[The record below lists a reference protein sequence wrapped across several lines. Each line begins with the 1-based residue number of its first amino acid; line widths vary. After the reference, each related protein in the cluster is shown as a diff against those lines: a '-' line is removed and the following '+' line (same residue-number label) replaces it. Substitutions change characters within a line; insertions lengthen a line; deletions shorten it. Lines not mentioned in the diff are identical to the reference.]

1 MSISQH
7 QFEQLTEMG
16 ISLWQRRTSDTA
28 NETAALESTSYIDIN
43 LKDLAKQQLFNDILL
58 STGLS
63 IGEIHQQDDHLDFG
77 LFNWYFTANTEQS
90 SEPKNEIQ
98 WLEHHLITPSIDDI
112 SKSPA
117 LKKQLWQ
124 LLGTKIQ

>member
-1 MSISQH
+1 MSINQH

-16 ISLWQRRTSDTA
+16 ISLWQHRTCDVPNNKVHTQPKRY
-28 NETAALESTSYIDIN
+28 LDIDLN
-43 LKDLAKQQLFNDILL
+43 DLSSQQLFNDILL

-63 IGEIHQQDDHLDFG
+63 IGEINHQGDHLNLG
-77 LFNWYFTANTEQS
+77 LFNWYFTSQS
-90 SEPKNEIQ
+90 SPSEIQ
-98 WLEHHLITPSIDDI
+98 WLEQQLITPTIDEI

-124 LLGTKIQ
+124 LLTKQIQ

>member
-1 MSISQH
+1 MSINQR

-16 ISLWQRRTSDTA
+16 ITLWQHRTCDNDNA
-28 NETAALESTSYIDIN
+28 NEKVQTPHPHYIDI
-43 LKDLAKQQLFNDILL
+43 DLNALANQPLFNDILL

-63 IGEIHQQDDHLDFG
+63 IGEISQQDNHLNLG
-77 LFNWYFTANTEQS
+77 LFNWYFTALS
-90 SEPKNEIQ
+90 SQNNMQ
-98 WLEHHLITPSIDDI
+98 WLDQQLITPTIDEI

-124 LLGTKIQ
+124 LLSKEIAE

>member
-1 MSISQH
+1 MSINQR

-16 ISLWQRRTSDTA
+16 ITLWQHRTCDNVNEKVQTTPPHYADIDLNALA
-28 NETAALESTSYIDIN
+28 N
-43 LKDLAKQQLFNDILL
+43 QPLFNDILL

-63 IGEIHQQDDHLDFG
+63 IGEISQQDNHLNLG
-77 LFNWYFTANTEQS
+77 LFNWYFTAVS
-90 SEPKNEIQ
+90 SQNNMQ
-98 WLEHHLITPSIDDI
+98 WLDQQLITPTIDEI

-124 LLGTKIQ
+124 LLSKEITE